1 VQANENGGNFVMD
14 MMPYLKLMAEKE
26 ASDLFF
32 CTGTEPQIKIKGT
45 IRPVGSKKLE
55 PGDVSKMA
63 ASLMTAE
70 QAAEF
75 ERNLEMNFAVPLTGI
90 GRFRVNVFRQRGEV
104 SIVIR
109 YINSIIPKIED
120 MNLPPILGDVI
131 MEKRGLVLV
140 VGATGSGKSTTLA
153 AMIGHRNRHSSSH
166 ILTIEDPLEFIH
178 KHERSI
184 VQQREVGI
192 DTLSYGNALKNALR
206 EAPDVILIGEIRDMA
221 TMKYAISY
229 AETGHLCLATL
240 HSNNANQTMDRI
252 LNFFPEMAHR
262 QLLMDLSL
270 NLRAIISQRL
280 LATKDGGCI
289 PAVEVMLSS
298 PYIKELILKGQIGDI
313 KEAMKGSADD
323 GTVTFDQALLTLY
336 REGKITLEDA
346 IYNADSKND
355 LNLAIR
361 MGKDEE
367 SGFDSKLIMG

>member
-104 SIVIR
+104 SLVIR

>member
-1 VQANENGGNFVMD
+1 MD
-14 MMPYLKLMAEKE
+14 MMPYLKLMAERG

-32 CTGTEPQIKIKGT
+32 CTGTEPKIKINGA
-45 IRPVGSKKLE
+45 IRPVGSKKLD

-63 ASLMTAE
+63 ASLMTTE

-75 ERNLEMNFAVPLTGI
+75 ERNLEMNFAVPLSGI

-109 YINSIIPKIED
+109 YINSIIPKIEE

-140 VGATGSGKSTTLA
+140 VGSTGSGKSTTLA

-280 LATKDGGCI
+280 LPTKNGGCI

>member
-1 VQANENGGNFVMD
+1 MD
-14 MMPYLKLMAEKE
+14 MMPYLKLMAEKG

-32 CTGTEPQIKIKGT
+32 CTGTEPQIKINGA

-55 PGDVSKMA
+55 PGDVSEMA

-75 ERNLEMNFAVPLTGI
+75 ERHLEMNFAVPLSGI
-90 GRFRVNVFRQRGEV
+90 GRFRVNVFRQRGEA

-109 YINSIIPKIED
+109 YINSIIPQFEE

-153 AMIGHRNRHSSSH
+153 AMIGYRNRHSNSH

-178 KHERSI
+178 NHDRSI

-192 DTLSYGNALKNALR
+192 DTLSYENALKNALR

-280 LATKDGGCI
+280 LPTQDGHRI

-298 PYIKELILKGQIGDI
+298 PYIKELILQGHIGEI
-313 KEAMKGSADD
+313 KEAMKDSTDD
-323 GTVTFDQALLTLY
+323 GTVTFDQSLLTLY
-336 REGKITLEDA
+336 RQGKISQEEALN
-346 IYNADSKND
+346 NADSKND

-361 MGKDEE
+361 MGKDEQ
-367 SGFDSKLIMG
+367 SDVDSELIMG